1 METPELFA
9 KLMER
14 ARLVVEL
21 ARLPVVQLRFEQRRN
36 PDGIRSA
43 HALFTRPHPRY
54 KVFGNKTMGI
64 ALIDLTAFDG
74 HPGGY
79 LRSVR
84 RSGHAGPQSR
94 KAAARG
100 YQLRRI
106 DRNEHIDEIHA
117 IHTSC
122 EARQGRPMDASYRVK
137 RSAYEDAPHFECH
150 GVFDAEGRLVAYCS
164 MGRYGNFVAT
174 DQLMGYKNQ
183 DGIMYLLL
191 LKIICRLIE
200 EREVDYFMY
209 DTFLGA
215 RPGLRDFKRRVGF
228 RPYRARYELV

>member
-1 METPELFA
+1 METPELVT
-9 KLMER
+9 KLMEH
-14 ARLVVEL
+14 ARLALEL
-21 ARLPVVQLRFEQRRN
+21 ARLPVVRLRFEQGRN
-36 PDGIRSA
+36 PEGIRNA

-54 KVFGNKTMGI
+54 KMFRNKTMGI
-64 ALIDLTAFDG
+64 ALIDLTAFGG

-79 LRSVR
+79 LHTVR

-122 EARQGRPMDASYRVK
+122 EQRQGRPMDQSYRVK
-137 RSAYEDAPHFECH
+137 RRAYEDASHFECH
-150 GVFDAEGRLVAYCS
+150 GVFDATGRLVAYCS
-164 MGRYGNFVAT
+164 MGRYGNFAAT

-191 LKIICRLIE
+191 LSIVCRLIE
-200 EREVDYFMY
+200 ERELDYFMY

-215 RPGLRDFKRRVGF
+215 QPGLRDFKRRVGF
-228 RPYRARYELV
+228 RPYRARDELV

>member
-1 METPELFA
+1 METPELFV
-9 KLMER
+9 KLMEH
-14 ARLVVEL
+14 ARLALEL
-21 ARLPVVQLRFEQRRN
+21 ARLPVARLRFEQARN
-36 PDGIRSA
+36 PDGIRRA
-43 HALFTRPHPRY
+43 HDLFTKPHPRY
-54 KVFGNKTMGI
+54 KVFRNKTMGI

-79 LRSVR
+79 LHLVR

-106 DRNEHIDEIHA
+106 DRNEHVDEIHA

-122 EARQGRPMDASYRVK
+122 AQRQGRPMDASYLTRK
-137 RSAYEDAPHFECH
+137 TAFENLPHFECH
-150 GVFDAEGRLVAYCS
+150 GVFDAGGRLVAYCS
-164 MGRYGNFVAT
+164 MGRYGNFIAT

-200 EREVDYFMY
+200 EREVEYFMY

-215 RPGLRDFKRRVGF
+215 QPGLRDFKRRVGF

>member
-1 METPELFA
+1 METAELFTR
-9 KLMER
+9 LMDH
-14 ARLVVEL
+14 ARLAVQL
-21 ARLPVVQLRFEQRRN
+21 ARLPVARLRFEQRRN
-36 PDGIRSA
+36 PEGIRRT

-54 KVFGNKTMGI
+54 RLFGNKTMGV
-64 ALIDLTAFDG
+64 ALIDLAAFGG
-74 HPGGY
+74 HPDAY
-79 LRSVR
+79 LQSVR

-94 KAAARG
+94 KALGRG
-100 YQLRRI
+100 YHLRQI
-106 DRNEHIDEIHA
+106 DRNEHIDELHA

-122 EARQGRPMDASYRVK
+122 DQRQGRPMDASYLARK
-137 RSAYEDAPHFECH
+137 SIYEDAPHLECH
-150 GVFDAEGRLVAYCS
+150 GVFDAAGRLVAYCS

-215 RPGLRDFKRRVGF
+215 QPGLRDFKRRVGF
-228 RPYRARYELV
+228 RPYRARYQLV

>member
-1 METPELFA
+1 METPDLFA

-14 ARLVVEL
+14 ALLLVQL
-21 ARLPVVQLRFEQRRN
+21 ARLPVARLRFEQRLN
-36 PDGIRSA
+36 PEGIRHA

-54 KVFGNKTMGI
+54 KVFRNKTMGI
-64 ALIDLTAFDG
+64 ALIDLSTFGG
-74 HPGGY
+74 HTGGY
-79 LRSVR
+79 LHSVR

-94 KAAARG
+94 KATARG
-100 YQLRRI
+100 YRLRRI
-106 DRNEHIDEIHA
+106 DRNDHVDEIHA

-122 EARQGRPMDASYRVK
+122 AQRQGRPMDESYLVK
-137 RSAYEDAPHFECH
+137 KSAYEDAPHFECY
-150 GVFDAEGRLVAYCS
+150 GVFDADGRLAAYCS

-191 LKIICRLIE
+191 LTIICRLIE

-215 RPGLRDFKRRVGF
+215 QPGLRDFKRRVGF

>member
-1 METPELFA
+1 METPDL
-9 KLMER
+9 L
-14 ARLVVEL
+14 ARVMNVAGL
-21 ARLPVVQLRFEQRRN
+21 ALQLTRLPVARLRFEQGRN
-36 PDGIRSA
+36 PEGIRRA
-43 HALFTRPHPRY
+43 HDLFTRPHPRY
-54 KVFGNKTMGI
+54 KVIRNKTLGI
-64 ALIDLTAFDG
+64 ALIDLAAFGG

-79 LRSVR
+79 LHSVR

-100 YQLRRI
+100 YQLRSI
-106 DRNEHIDEIHA
+106 DRNDHIDEIHA

-122 EARQGRPMDASYRVK
+122 EQRQGRPMDPHYRIKKNAFDNAAHV
-137 RSAYEDAPHFECH
+137 ECN
-150 GVFDAEGRLVAYCS
+150 GVFDAAGRLVAYCS

-215 RPGLRDFKRRVGF
+215 QPGLRDFKRRVGF
-228 RPYRARYELV
+228 QPYRARYELA

>member
-1 METPELFA
+1 METPARLA
-9 KLMER
+9 KLMEH
-14 ARLVVEL
+14 ARLALEL
-21 ARLPVVQLRFEQRRN
+21 ARLPVARLRFEQNRN
-36 PDGIRSA
+36 PEGIRHA
-43 HALFTRPHPRY
+43 HALFTRPHARY

-64 ALIDLTAFDG
+64 ALIDLAAFAG
-74 HPGGY
+74 QPGGY
-79 LRSVR
+79 LQQVR

-100 YQLRRI
+100 YHLRRI
-106 DRNEHIDEIHA
+106 DRNDHVDAIHA

-122 EARQGRPMDASYRVK
+122 EQRQGRPMDASYRV
-137 RSAYEDAPHFECH
+137 RREVFENPPHFECH
-150 GVFDAEGRLVAYCS
+150 GVFDVRDRLVAYCS

-191 LKIICRLIE
+191 QQIICSLIE
-200 EREVDYFMY
+200 EREMEYFMY

-215 RPGLRDFKRRVGF
+215 QPGLRDFKRRVGF